1 MDPIIHA
8 SLVPAPTGRPNGRR
22 DRTMEANMR
31 FRSMMS
37 AFREWAANRY
47 KPEKPY
53 MRGPG
58 PACAAR
64 ARRLGQI

>member
-1 MDPIIHA
+1 
-8 SLVPAPTGRPNGRR
+8 
-22 DRTMEANMR
+22 MR
-31 FRSMMS
+31 FRSMMT

-47 KPEKPY
+47 KPEKHY

-64 ARRLGQI
+64 TRRLGQI

>member
-1 MDPIIHA
+1 MDSITHA
-8 SLVPAPTGRPNGRR
+8 SPVPAPAGRPNGRR
-22 DRTMEANMR
+22 DRTLEANMR
-31 FRSMMS
+31 FRSMMT

-47 KPEKPY
+47 KPEKHY

-64 ARRLGQI
+64 TRRLGQI

>member
-1 MDPIIHA
+1 
-8 SLVPAPTGRPNGRR
+8 
-22 DRTMEANMR
+22 MR
-31 FRSMMS
+31 FRSMLT

-47 KPEKPY
+47 KPEKHY

-64 ARRLGQI
+64 ARRLGELQGSSYLV